1 VDAQIASG
9 APDANA
15 NTKGKIQLAGD
26 LTGSATSPTIATG
39 VITSAKITDETIV
52 NADISTTAAIID
64 TKLATI
70 ATSGK
75 VSNSATTATDA
86 NSASAIVARDASGN
100 FTAGTITANLTGNVT
115 GNLTGNAA
123 TATKLAA
130 TKNINGVA
138 FDGSSDITVTAAA
151 GTLSGTSLNSTV
163 VSSSLTSVGT
173 LTNLTVTNPIAG
185 SITGDAG
192 NVTGTVAVANGGTGA
207 TTLTGY
213 VKGSGTSAMTAS
225 ASIPVADVT
234 GAAPLASPTFTG
246 TVGGI
251 TKSMVGLGN
260 ADNTADAD
268 KPVSTAA
275 QTALNLK
282 APLESPTFTGSPV
295 LPTGTT
301 GVTQSSGDNSTKL
314 ATTAF
319 VTSSLSAGAPNATT
333 AATGKVQ
340 LAGDLAG
347 TNSSATSPV
356 ISDNAITTVKI
367 NGDAVTS
374 AKIADGTI
382 VNADISSTAAI
393 VDTKLATIATSGKVN
408 NSATTAT
415 DANTASAIVA
425 RDASGNFTAGTIT
438 ANLTGLA
445 SNATNINGGAIGAIP
460 YQSAANTTI
469 LLTGNTAATK
479 KFLTQTGDG
488 SAATAP
494 VWAGVAVSDIT
505 GTLPVANGGTGAT
518 TASAN
523 VVFAGPASGAA
534 AAPSFRGLV
543 ATDLPAG
550 STNYVINGT
559 TQQASTNFNISGTGT
574 IGSTLDVTGNATI
587 GGTATISGATKIS
600 SLTES
605 KGVFTDAS
613 KNLTSTG
620 TLGTDQGGTG
630 MASFNSGSAMY
641 ATSTSALT
649 TGTLPTSAGGTGL
662 TSYTS
667 GGALYTT
674 STTAITSG
682 TLPLS
687 AGGTGST
694 TQNFVD
700 LTTAQTVAGAKTFSG
715 NTAVS
720 GNSTF
725 TVGTGATTLGGTLAV
740 TGTTTLTGAANLNG
754 GLTMDTDKF
763 TVADGTGNTTI
774 GGTLVIGTTTPDPSA
789 QLDVSATNKGFLPP
803 RMTASQRNNI
813 PSPAAGLM
821 VYQTDGTSGLYYY
834 NGTAWIYI
842 INSTTNVVSV
852 VNGGTG
858 TTTST
863 GTGSVVLNTSPSFT
877 TPSLGAASATSIV
890 VPTITGGTGTTQTLT
905 FKPTSGNGTTGADH
919 IFQVGNNGGTEAMR
933 ILNNGKVGIG
943 NNSPGATLEIGSS
956 NGSVPGNLILNPTTT
971 GSGIEGAE
979 INLRPAP
986 ISTSP
991 AAQTWVLDQ
1000 VSNDNNPRLRIF
1012 PSVSGETRGFTI
1024 KDNGYLGIGTG
1035 TPSNK
1040 LHVQSSDENSVYIE
1054 STTADN
1060 NGMLILNANTNQ
1072 NWTYNWHEFMY
1083 FRNQGSNIG
1092 SIIGSNG
1099 GNMVSFNTSSDYRL
1113 KTDYKGYNGLDLV
1126 NKIKTYDYA
1135 WKRDSSRMYGF
1146 VAHELQEVIPY
1157 LVSGTKDAV
1166 DSTGKI
1172 IPQAVDYSKLTPILV
1187 KAIQE
1192 QDIKLKDQQKQIDE
1206 LIKRIEVIENK
1217 K

>member
-1 VDAQIASG
+1 
-9 APDANA
+9 
-15 NTKGKIQLAGD
+15 
-26 LTGSATSPTIATG
+26 
-39 VITSAKITDETIV
+39 
-52 NADISTTAAIID
+52 
-64 TKLATI
+64 
-70 ATSGK
+70 
-75 VSNSATTATDA
+75 
-86 NSASAIVARDASGN
+86 
-100 FTAGTITANLTGNVT
+100 
-115 GNLTGNAA
+115 
-123 TATKLAA
+123 
-130 TKNINGVA
+130 
-138 FDGSSDITVTAAA
+138 
-151 GTLSGTSLNSTV
+151 
-163 VSSSLTSVGT
+163 
-173 LTNLTVTNPIAG
+173 
-185 SITGDAG
+185 
-192 NVTGTVAVANGGTGA
+192 
-207 TTLTGY
+207 
-213 VKGSGTSAMTAS
+213 
-225 ASIPVADVT
+225 
-234 GAAPLASPTFTG
+234 
-246 TVGGI
+246 
-251 TKSMVGLGN
+251 MVGLGN

-347 TNSSATSPV
+347 TNSSATAPV

-367 NGDAVTS
+367 SDAAVTS

-382 VNADISSTAAI
+382 VNADISSTAVI
-393 VDTKLATIATSGKVN
+393 VDTKLATIATSGKVS

-415 DANTASAIVA
+415 ADNTASAIVA
-425 RDASGNFTAGTIT
+425 RDGSGNFTAGTIT

-488 SAATAP
+488 GSLAAAP

-505 GTLPVANGGTGAT
+505 GTLPVASGGTGVTT
-518 TASAN
+518 TAAN
-523 VVFAGPASGAA
+523 LVFAGPTSGATP
-534 AAPSFRGLV
+534 AAPSFRALV
-543 ATDLPAG
+543 AADLPTG
-550 STNYVINGT
+550 STNYVNNGT
-559 TQQASTNFNISGTGT
+559 TQQSNTSFNISGAGT
-574 IGSTLDVTGNATI
+574 VGTTFDVTGNTTI

-600 SLTES
+600 SLTAS

-630 MASFNSGSAMY
+630 LASFNNGGAMY

-662 TSYTS
+662 TSYLS

-682 TLPLS
+682 TLPIS

-720 GNSTF
+720 GNSPFAVGTGATTLGGTLAVTGTTTLTGALTANSTTALNDNVTVAAGKTL

-740 TGTTTLTGAANLNG
+740 TGATTLTGAANLNG

-774 GGTLVIGTTTPDPSA
+774 GGTLVIGTNTPDPSA

-813 PSPAAGLM
+813 PSPAEGLM

-834 NGTAWIYI
+834 GSSGWIYI

-863 GTGSVVLNTSPSFT
+863 GTGSVVLNTSPTLT
-877 TPSLGAASATSIV
+877 TPTLGVASGTSLAL
-890 VPTITGGTGTTQTLT
+890 TGTTVSNSTSTGALT
-905 FKPTSGNGTTGADH
+905 VAGGAGIGGALNASSVTATNFIGSGSQLTDVATKVTGSWNVPNGTNNFTIGLSPGTYIIWVNGNIPNGIITYNALVTITNTNVPVAGNYSSWVYTG
-919 IFQVGNNGGTEAMR
+919 GGTPLDFTSLPDQ
-933 ILNNGKVGIG
+933 IV
-943 NNSPGATLEIGSS
+943 
-956 NGSVPGNLILNPTTT
+956 
-971 GSGIEGAE
+971 GSGTTA
-979 INLRPAP
+979 RS
-986 ISTSP
+986 STYSG
-991 AAQTWVLDQ
+991 
-1000 VSNDNNPRLRIF
+1000 SNSNNFIF
-1012 PSVSGETRGFTI
+1012 
-1024 KDNGYLGIGTG
+1024 GIRNT
-1035 TPSNK
+1035 T
-1040 LHVQSSDENSVYIE
+1040 
-1054 STTADN
+1054 STTYQVN
-1060 NGMLILNANTNQ
+1060 
-1072 NWTYNWHEFMY
+1072 Y
-1083 FRNQGSNIG
+1083 
-1092 SIIGSNG
+1092 
-1099 GNMVSFNTSSDYRL
+1099 
-1113 KTDYKGYNGLDLV
+1113 GY
-1126 NKIKTYDYA
+1126 
-1135 WKRDSSRMYGF
+1135 
-1146 VAHELQEVIPY
+1146 
-1157 LVSGTKDAV
+1157 
-1166 DSTGKI
+1166 
-1172 IPQAVDYSKLTPILV
+1172 
-1187 KAIQE
+1187 
-1192 QDIKLKDQQKQIDE
+1192 IKL
-1206 LIKRIEVIENK
+1206 
-1217 K
+1217 